1 MVAKCVGA
9 CSGGCQFVIYQ
20 ATISALIPI
29 LSAMNFAAV
38 RTGRDEGIS
47 PLSGAVSTPRA
58 GVGLRNERIL
68 AGVPRP

>member
-1 MVAKCVGA
+1 MPNALELVQGR
-9 CSGGCQFVIYQ
+9 CQFVLYQ
-20 ATISALIPI
+20 VAISSLIPI
-29 LSAMNFAAV
+29 LSAMNFAVV

-47 PLSGAVSTPRA
+47 PLSGAVSTLRA

>member
-1 MVAKCVGA
+1 MPNALELVQGR
-9 CSGGCQFVIYQ
+9 CQFVLYQ

-38 RTGRDEGIS
+38 RIGQDEGTS
-47 PLSGAVSTPRA
+47 SLDGAVSTPRA
-58 GVGLRNERIL
+58 GAGLRNERIL

>member
-1 MVAKCVGA
+1 MPNALELVQGR
-9 CSGGCQFVIYQ
+9 CQFVLYQ
-20 ATISALIPI
+20 ATISSLIPI

-38 RTGRDEGIS
+38 RTGRDEGTS
-47 PLSGAVSTPRA
+47 SLGGAVSTPRA

>member
-1 MVAKCVGA
+1 MPNALELVQGR
-9 CSGGCQFVIYQ
+9 CQFVLYQ

-29 LSAMNFAAV
+29 LSAMNFSAA
-38 RTGRDEGIS
+38 RTGRDEDIS
-47 PLSGAVSTPRA
+47 PLGGAVSTLRA

>member
-1 MVAKCVGA
+1 MPNALELVQGR
-9 CSGGCQFVIYQ
+9 CQFVLYQ

-38 RTGRDEGIS
+38 RTGLDEGIS

>member
-1 MVAKCVGA
+1 MPNALELVQGR
-9 CSGGCQFVIYQ
+9 CQFVLYQ
-20 ATISALIPI
+20 ATISSLTPI

-47 PLSGAVSTPRA
+47 PLGGAVSTPRA
-58 GVGLRNERIL
+58 GAGLRNERIL

>member
-1 MVAKCVGA
+1 MPNALELVQGR
-9 CSGGCQFVIYQ
+9 CQFVLYQ
-20 ATISALIPI
+20 ATISSLTTI

-68 AGVPRP
+68 AGVPRS